1 MWKNLGLFGLIL
13 LLAIGTSCGK
23 KLDTV
28 TAPHPDETAAAAEH
42 ALAADKAAAAGEAA
56 AAPVSGRIATTPAAT
71 ANGVGRYE
79 ESSDAGPL
87 TAVDA
92 NQHTVSYTGGY
103 QDLVIPVDPSISKVA
118 FTLEGGDGGYAR
130 VHDSLFGD
138 DYVVFASGGSGASA
152 GATFTIGPGAGQIPH
167 GSTIRFVVGGS
178 GASGNSGG
186 VLGAGFDY
194 GGGGGGTGVLFR
206 PPGGSSF
213 SWLAVAGGGSGAYQ
227 GMFAYSSV
235 DHEPGQGGRN
245 VTSGGNGNGDLGPG
259 AGGTN
264 GNGGGSNPSLGS
276 FGGGGGGA
284 NTPGGGVDCVGIPDL
299 NPSQAG
305 EGGPGG
311 QTGGYGG
318 DSDGCTSFTWRNGG
332 FGYGGGGAASG
343 AGGGGGGFSG
353 GGVGGTTGRGG
364 GGGSYLSPA
373 AAQSSLTAGGSTGR
387 PANGSATYQF
397 TLNAPPTVSCK
408 SHAVAL
414 ASNGQASIVP
424 SDVTD
429 TASDPEGGALQFA
442 LSQST
447 FDCGDVGANNVT
459 LTVTDDVGQTASC
472 VAVVTVNDDIAPTVI
487 TRNITVQLDANGTA
501 TITPAMIDNGS
512 FDNCAIQSYALDVTA
527 FDCSDVGKNTVT
539 LTVADV
545 NGKSASKTAEVT
557 VEDNIHPIIGS
568 VEAGPAVLWPPDH
581 KMQPVVVTLS
591 STDNCPG
598 SSCRIV
604 AVSSNEVVNAAGDG
618 NTQTDWQITGSHT
631 VSLRAERS
639 GTGTGRIYTI
649 TIECTDASGN
659 TSRSSTSV
667 AVPHDLRSLGDQ

>member
-1 MWKNLGLFGLIL
+1 MKKNLGLFGLIS
-13 LLAIGTSCGK
+13 LLAISTSCGK

-28 TAPHPDETAAAAEH
+28 TAPHPDETAAV
-42 ALAADKAAAAGEAA
+42 ADKAATAEKAA
-56 AAPVSGRIATTPAAT
+56 AAAGSSRIGTTTALTAT
-71 ANGVGRYE
+71 GVGRYE
-79 ESSDAGPL
+79 ESTDTGPL

-92 NQHTVSYTGGY
+92 NQHPVNYTGGY
-103 QDLVIPVDPSISKVA
+103 QDLVIPVDPSISKVS

-138 DYVVFASGGSGASA
+138 DYVVFANGGSGASVS
-152 GATFTIGPGAGQIPH
+152 ATFAIGSGAGQIPH

-194 GGGGGGTGVLFR
+194 GGGGGGTAVLFR
-206 PPGGSSF
+206 PPGGSGF

-235 DHEPGQGGRN
+235 DHEVGQGGRSG
-245 VTSGGNGNGDLGPG
+245 TGGGNGNGDLGPG
-259 AGGTN
+259 PGGTN

-364 GGGSYLSPA
+364 GGGSYLSGA
-373 AAQSSLTAGGSTGR
+373 ATQNSITAGGSTAS
-387 PANGSATYQF
+387 PANGAATYQF

-408 SHAVAL
+408 SHAVSL
-414 ASNGQASIVP
+414 DSNGQASIAA

-429 TASDPEGGALQFA
+429 SASDPEGGALQFA

-447 FDCGDVGANNVT
+447 FDCSEVGTNNVT

-472 VAVVTVNDDIAPTVI
+472 VAVVTVTDDIAPTVM
-487 TRNITVQLDANGTA
+487 TKNITVQLGANGMA

-512 FDNCAIQSYALDVTA
+512 FDNCGIQSYSLDVTA
-527 FDCSDVGKNTVT
+527 FDCSDVDMTTVT
-539 LTVADV
+539 LTVIDV
-545 NGKSASKTAEVT
+545 NGKSSSKTAEVT
-557 VEDNIHPIIGS
+557 VQDSIHPIISG
-568 VEAGPAVLWPPDH
+568 VEAGPNVLWPPDH
-581 KMQPVVVTLS
+581 RMQPVVVTIS
-591 STDNCPG
+591 SKDNCPG
-598 SSCRIV
+598 GSCKIV
-604 AVSSNEVVNAAGDG
+604 AVSSNEALNGAGDG
-618 NTQTDWQITGSHT
+618 NTETDWQITGNNT

-639 GTGTGRIYTI
+639 GSGAGRVYTI
-649 TIECTDASGN
+649 IVECTDASGN
-659 TSRSSTSV
+659 TSRSSASV
-667 AVPHDLRSLGDQ
+667 AVPHDLRSFGDQ